1 MRVFSLLLALLV
13 LAAQP
18 LRAATEIVEVTSST
32 GITAWLVEE
41 HSIPMVAITAH
52 FQGGAVLDPDDKLGA
67 ANLMTALLE
76 EGAGDYDSQG
86 FAARAEEL
94 ALRAG
99 FSGGRDG
106 ITVSAQM
113 LTEFRDESVQL
124 LALAVNRPNFDPEAL
139 ERVRAQA
146 LSGIE
151 SDLNDPN
158 RLAAQAMDA
167 ALYPGHPYAQPEN
180 GTVETVSEL
189 SRADMFDAHRRS
201 IARSRLTVG
210 VVGDITPD
218 ELGPLLDRL
227 FGALPEFAPAL
238 PPMAEVP
245 DTGSLQVIDF
255 DSPQSV
261 ARFGH
266 AGLRRDHPD
275 FLAAYVLNQVLGGG
289 GFSSRLH
296 DELRE
301 KRGLTYGVS
310 TWLGGGDFGAMFG
323 GALATANDKM
333 DEALQLI
340 REEWTRVAEH
350 GITQAELDA
359 AKRYLTGSYALRFN
373 GNARIAGGLVG
384 LQRADLPITYPVER
398 NALIDALTLK
408 EVNAVARRLLTP
420 DALRVVIVGRP
431 EGLDATQ

>member
-1 MRVFSLLLALLV
+1 MRVLPLFLALLAL
-13 LAAQP
+13 AAHP

-41 HSIPMVAITAH
+41 HSIPMVAINAH
-52 FQGGAVLDPDDKLGA
+52 FQGGAVLDPADKLGA

-76 EGAGDYDSQG
+76 EGAGNYDSQG
-86 FAARAEEL
+86 FAARAEEI
-94 ALRAG
+94 ALRFG
-99 FSGGRDG
+99 FGGGRDG
-106 ITVSAQM
+106 ISVSAQM
-113 LTEFRDESVQL
+113 LTEFRAESVQL
-124 LALAVNRPNFDPEAL
+124 LSLALNRPNFDTEAL
-139 ERVRAQA
+139 ERVRAQV

-167 ALYPGHPYAQPEN
+167 ALYPDHPYARPEN
-180 GTVETVSEL
+180 GTTETVSAL
-189 SRADMFDAHRRS
+189 TRADIFDAHRRS

-210 VVGDITPD
+210 VVGDITPE
-218 ELGPLLDRL
+218 ELGPMLDRM
-227 FGALPEFAPAL
+227 FGALPEYAPAL

-245 DTGSLQVIDF
+245 ETGSLQVIDF

-310 TWLGGGDFGAMFG
+310 TWMGGGDFGAMFG
-323 GALATANDKM
+323 GALATANAKM
-333 DEALQLI
+333 DEALKLI

-350 GITQAELDA
+350 GITQEELDA

-373 GNARIAGGLVG
+373 GNGRIAGGLVG
-384 LQRADLPITYPVER
+384 LQRAGLPITYPAER
-398 NALIDALTLK
+398 NALVDALTLD
-408 EVNAVARRLLTP
+408 EVNAVARRLLKP
-420 DALRVVIVGRP
+420 KALKVVVVGRP
-431 EGLDATQ
+431 QGLDATQ